1 MFEALIKR
9 AETVMEALP
18 YLRKFY
24 GKIIVIKYG
33 GNAMVDKKLK
43 ARVVEAITLLKYVG
57 MHPVL
62 IHGGGPE
69 ISKELKKRKIETK
82 FIEGLR
88 FTDEQTMEV
97 VDKVL
102 GRVNSSIV
110 SLINKYSRRMA
121 KGYSGRRGKVIRA
134 KKKIFY
140 RNGQKLD
147 LGFVGDVKNVDSK
160 TLKSAINN
168 GRIPV
173 ISSIGVDGR
182 GKIYNINADT
192 VAAEVASALAATK
205 LILITNVRGVFDKN
219 GKLISV
225 INAQKARRLIRNG
238 VISGGMIPKIRFALK
253 ALKEG
258 VEKVHIIDGR
268 IPHAILL
275 ELFTDVGIGTMVE
288 R

>member
-1 MFEALIKR
+1 
-9 AETVMEALP
+9 
-18 YLRKFY
+18 
-24 GKIIVIKYG
+24 
-33 GNAMVDKKLK
+33 
-43 ARVVEAITLLKYVG
+43 
-57 MHPVL
+57 
-62 IHGGGPE
+62 
-69 ISKELKKRKIETK
+69 
-82 FIEGLR
+82 
-88 FTDEQTMEV
+88 
-97 VDKVL
+97 
-102 GRVNSSIV
+102 
-110 SLINKYSRRMA
+110 
-121 KGYSGRRGKVIRA
+121 VIRA

>member
-9 AETVMEALP
+9 AEIVMEALP
-18 YLRKFY
+18 YLKKFH
-24 GKIIVIKYG
+24 GKTIVIKYG
-33 GNAMVDKKLK
+33 GNAMVDRNLRLK
-43 ARVVEAITLLKYVG
+43 VVEAVTLLKFVG

-62 IHGGGPE
+62 VHGGGPE
-69 ISKELKKRKIETK
+69 INKELKKQKIETK

-88 FTDEQTMEV
+88 VTDQQTMEV

-102 GRVNSSIV
+102 SKVNSNIV
-110 SLINKYSRRMA
+110 ALINKTSRRMA
-121 KGYSGRRGKVIRA
+121 RGFSGRKGKIIRA
-134 KKKIFY
+134 RKKIVY

-147 LGFVGDVKNVDSK
+147 LGFVGDIKSIDVKR
-160 TLKSAINN
+160 LKQVINS

-173 ISSIGVDGR
+173 LSSIGVDGR
-182 GKIYNINADT
+182 GQVYNINADT
-192 VAAEVASALAATK
+192 AAAEIASALSATK
-205 LILITNVRGVFDKN
+205 LILLTNVRGVFDKK

-225 INAQKARRLIRNG
+225 INASKVRRLIRNG
-238 VISGGMIPKIRFALK
+238 VITGGMIPKVRNALK

>member
-121 KGYSGRRGKVIRA
+121 KG
-134 KKKIFY
+134 
-140 RNGQKLD
+140 
-147 LGFVGDVKNVDSK
+147 
-160 TLKSAINN
+160 
-168 GRIPV
+168 
-173 ISSIGVDGR
+173 
-182 GKIYNINADT
+182 
-192 VAAEVASALAATK
+192 
-205 LILITNVRGVFDKN
+205 
-219 GKLISV
+219 
-225 INAQKARRLIRNG
+225 
-238 VISGGMIPKIRFALK
+238 
-253 ALKEG
+253 
-258 VEKVHIIDGR
+258 
-268 IPHAILL
+268 
-275 ELFTDVGIGTMVE
+275 
-288 R
+288 